1 MANLSAYFIREL
13 VFIGNNK
20 NKMSAWNCNKAKKTL
35 SETYKYRMSQMTN
48 LLKFIVDPFGTGGEI
63 FWLSVSTT
71 QDT

>member
-1 MANLSAYFIREL
+1 
-13 VFIGNNK
+13 
-20 NKMSAWNCNKAKKTL
+20 
-35 SETYKYRMSQMTN
+35 MSQMTD

>member
-1 MANLSAYFIREL
+1 
-13 VFIGNNK
+13 
-20 NKMSAWNCNKAKKTL
+20 MSAWNCNKAKKKNL